1 MKIDK
6 TNLNTHILNNNSNAK
21 NSNINNKLIENIYQE
36 DSKILINL
44 HKIKNSITESN
55 GIDNDKVFFYKEKIK
70 NYNYEIDFKKLAQNI
85 IREDLD

>member
-6 TNLNTHILNNNSNAK
+6 TNLNTHIVNNNSNAK
-21 NSNINNKLIENIYQE
+21 NSNINNKLIGNIYQD

-55 GIDNDKVFFYKEKIK
+55 GIDNDKVSFYKDKIK
-70 NYNYEIDFKKLAQNI
+70 NSNYDIDFKKLAQNI
-85 IREDLD
+85 IREDLG

>member
-21 NSNINNKLIENIYQE
+21 NSNINNKLIGNIYQD

-55 GIDNDKVFFYKEKIK
+55 GIDNDKVSFYKDKIK
-70 NYNYEIDFKKLAQNI
+70 NSNYDIDFKKLAQNI
-85 IREDLD
+85 IREDLG